1 MGEIFQRRSRMKNF
15 WRLMLLSMLVLV
27 LAACTDDSEVE
38 PEGGAEGESSSSG
51 GDMVLAF
58 PSDAVSMDPH
68 GSNDVPSEQVR
79 DTIYEGLVTQNENF
93 EIEPVLASEW
103 EQIDDTTWQFTLQE
117 GVTFHDGS
125 EFNADVVKANFERLL
140 DPAMASPRSF
150 LLEMVSEVNVVD
162 DYTVELVTEFPFS
175 PLLNNLT
182 HGAGK
187 MISKDLIDEDYQNAI
202 DEAGLDMTLEEYYEL
217 REAGG
222 DEHEEAANEI
232 GGAMGTMVEQNP
244 VGSNYLQFESR
255 NPGEKTELT
264 AYEDYW
270 NGAPTIDSATF
281 KVVSETGSRLAELE
295 TGDSDF
301 IAQVES
307 SNIGR
312 VESNEEVTLE
322 RTDSVSIDYI
332 GFNTQKEPF
341 DDPQVRRAITHAFD
355 KDAVLSGVYND
366 SGTPAVGPLAP
377 GVMGHSEDIEA
388 LEYDMEQ
395 ARELLAEAGY
405 EDGFDVNLMVNDD
418 NPERVDMA
426 VWLQESLAELNI
438 NVNIEQVEWGAYLE
452 MTGNGEHDM
461 FILGWSNSTGDPD
474 NGISPLF
481 HSDMVGAP
489 GNRSFFENDELDAL
503 LDEGKRESDQD
514 AREQLY
520 VEAQQ
525 LLVDEA
531 PAIFV
536 RHSENLNAY
545 NNNVEG
551 IDINSYNIFDLRE
564 ATINE

>member
-1 MGEIFQRRSRMKNF
+1 MKHFWKILLMGIF
-15 WRLMLLSMLVLV
+15 VLA

-38 PEGGAEGESSSSG
+38 PEGGEGGETADG
-51 GDMVLAF
+51 GDMTLAF

-79 DTIYEGLVTQNENF
+79 DTIYEPLVTQDENL
-93 EIEPVLASEW
+93 EIVPALASEW
-103 EQIDDTTWQFTLQE
+103 EQKDDTTWEFTLQE
-117 GVTFHDGS
+117 GVKFHDGS
-125 EFNADVVKANFERLL
+125 DFNAEAVKANIDRLL
-140 DPAMASPRSF
+140 DPATASARAF
-150 LLEMVSEVNVVD
+150 LLEMVSEVNVID
-162 DYTVELVTEFPFS
+162 EHTVEIVTEYPFA
-175 PLLNNLT
+175 PLPGHLS

-187 MISKDLIDEDYQNAI
+187 MISKELIDEDYQNAI
-202 DEAGLDMTLEEYYEL
+202 DEAGLDMTPEEYYEL
-217 REAGG
+217 RADGG
-222 DEHEEAANEI
+222 SEHEEAAD
-232 GGAMGTMVEQNP
+232 AMGQHIGTAVEQNP
-244 VGSNYLQFESR
+244 VGTGYMKFESR
-255 NPGEKTELT
+255 TPGESTSLV
-264 AYEDYW
+264 ANEDYW
-270 NGAPTIDSATF
+270 GGAPNIDSATF

-295 TGDSDF
+295 TGSSDF

-307 SNIGR
+307 SNIQR
-312 VESNEEVTLE
+312 VEENEDVTLE

-341 DDPQVRRAITHAFD
+341 DDKRIRQAITHAFD
-355 KDAVLSGVYND
+355 KEAVLSGVYND
-366 SGTPAVGPLAP
+366 SGTPAAAPLAP
-377 GVMGHSEDIEA
+377 GVLGYDENLEGP
-388 LEYDMEQ
+388 EYDMDK

-426 VWLQESLAELNI
+426 VWLQESLAELDI
-438 NVNIEQVEWGAYLE
+438 NVTIEQVEWGAYLE
-452 MTGNGEHDM
+452 MTGSGEHDM

-514 AREQLY
+514 AREEIY
-520 VEAQQ
+520 KDAQE
-525 LLVDEA
+525 LLVEEA

-545 NNNVEG
+545 QNSVEDLG
-551 IDINSYNIFDLRE
+551 IDSYNIFDLRDASVE
-564 ATINE
+564 